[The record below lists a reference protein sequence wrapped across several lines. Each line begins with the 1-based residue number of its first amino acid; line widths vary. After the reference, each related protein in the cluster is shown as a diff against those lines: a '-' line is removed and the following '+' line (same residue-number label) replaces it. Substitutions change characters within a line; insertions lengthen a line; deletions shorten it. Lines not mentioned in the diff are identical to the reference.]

1 MYIALKNKLIEIKY
15 CPLCGSKNSSSKYL
29 NYPNRY
35 SEQIAL
41 ELKISE
47 KEVLSK
53 FKNLECSN
61 CGLIYKKYWFS
72 ESFLFRLYNQL
83 IPVHPKGWE
92 NRLKNF
98 TKKNFS
104 NILKKFI
111 NNGESRFKREIIGFL
126 DSIDF
131 KNSLDE
137 KLIKNFKINIL
148 KNDLKKIKLETNQI
162 KKLILKPKDFSRFK
176 NFESERLFNYIL
188 KKNNKINTFSEIGC
202 PLWGMYSLAAKKKFK
217 LVFFKGKSTEFWGK
231 QCKYKGIKCI
241 DQCKKKFEINVKKK
255 VDLPIDYIGIYLYLD
270 HVINL
275 RDFLDDIFKH
285 SNSIGIIL
293 EDMRKFSKTKKLAI
307 QHFTSIT
314 IKTVR
319 FISKKYSF
327 TFYNDF
333 KDIKN
338 TKQNFYFFQK
348 SKNENI

>member
-1 MYIALKNKLIEIKY
+1 MSTVLNKNLIEINC
-15 CPLCGSKNSSSKYL
+15 CPLCGSKKNSSKYL

-35 SEQIAL
+35 SEQVAL

-47 KEVLSK
+47 KKIISK
-53 FKNLECSN
+53 MKNLMCSN

-72 ESFLFRLYNQL
+72 ESFLFELYNKL

-104 NILKKFI
+104 NIVKKFLD
-111 NNGESRFKREIIGFL
+111 NRESRFKREIIGFL

-131 KNSLDE
+131 KNKSDE
-137 KLIKNFKINIL
+137 KLIKNFKFNIL
-148 KNDLKKIKLETNQI
+148 KNNFKKIKSNSNQI
-162 KKLILKPKDFSRFK
+162 KKLILKPKDFSRFT
-176 NFESERLFNYIL
+176 NFESEKLFNYVL
-188 KKNNKINTFSEIGC
+188 KKNKKINTFAEIGC

-217 LVFFKGKSTEFWGK
+217 LIFFKGKSTEFWGR

-241 DQCKKKFEINVKKK
+241 DQCKKKFKIDVKKK

-275 RDFLDDIFKH
+275 KDFLDDIFKH

-314 IKTVR
+314 TKTVQ
-319 FISKKYSF
+319 FLSKKYNF
-327 TFYNDF
+327 TFFNDF
-333 KDIKN
+333 KNIKN

-348 SKNENI
+348 RRNENI